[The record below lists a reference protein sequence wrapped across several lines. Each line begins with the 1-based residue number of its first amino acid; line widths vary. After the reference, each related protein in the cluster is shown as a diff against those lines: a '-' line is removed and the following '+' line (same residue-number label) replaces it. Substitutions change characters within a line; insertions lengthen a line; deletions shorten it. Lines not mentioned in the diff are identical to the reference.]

1 MPRASAGAVIFACTA
16 HWPRKDSMSQ
26 PPFIA
31 AQIRTLIEDIR
42 LLEAFVT
49 APLGLYSDVKM
60 LREALPFPE
69 AAELERSQQQER
81 RLAYRNMTEDP
92 PVTALAAVAHARASV
107 QAAEAVVSAD
117 GPVLNPEW
125 TAQAETVLARVE
137 RQVAGT
143 VRSGLAARLTGLY
156 VIVDPEATNGRPVAE
171 VAAAA
176 LRGGVRVVQLRDK
189 QGDKAQML
197 DTAREIK
204 KLCDEHDA
212 LFVANDHADLA
223 LASEAD
229 GLHVGQTDLPVHE
242 ARRVLTSTQ
251 IVGKSNNGVEEAVSS
266 EAEGADYV
274 AVGAVYATSTMGKS
288 SRTPVGPETIERV
301 KAMVEAPVVAIGGID
316 ASNIEAVIKAGADSV
331 CVVSAIT
338 LAEEPERAARELS
351 AIVESAKAK

>member
-1 MPRASAGAVIFACTA
+1 MP
-16 HWPRKDSMSQ
+16 Q

-31 AQIRTLIEDIR
+31 AQIQSLIEDIR

-92 PVTALAAVAHARASV
+92 PATALAAVEHARASIH
-107 QAAEAVVSAD
+107 AAGAVVSAD

-143 VRSGLAARLTGLY
+143 VRSSLAARLAGVY
-156 VIVDPEATNGRPVAE
+156 VIVDPEASNGRPVAE

-189 QGDKAQML
+189 HGDKAQML
-197 DTAREIK
+197 EDAREIK
-204 KLCDEHDA
+204 LLCDEHDA
-212 LFVANDHADLA
+212 LFIANDHADLA
-223 LASEAD
+223 LASEAH
-229 GLHVGQTDLPVHE
+229 GLHVGQSDLPVQE
-242 ARRVLTSTQ
+242 ARRVLAPTQ

-288 SRTPVGPETIERV
+288 SRTPVGPETVERV
-301 KAMVEAPVVAIGGID
+301 KSMVEAPVVAIGGIS
-316 ASNIEAVIKAGADSV
+316 AMNIEAVVKAGADCV

-338 LAEEPERAARELS
+338 MAADPESAARDLS
-351 AIVESAKAK
+351 KLVEDAR

>member
-1 MPRASAGAVIFACTA
+1 MT
-16 HWPRKDSMSQ
+16 H
-26 PPFIA
+26 PPFIV
-31 AQIRTLIEDIR
+31 AQIQSLVEDIR

-81 RLAYRNMTEDP
+81 RLAYRNMTKDP
-92 PVTALAAVAHARASV
+92 PVTALAAVAHARASIE
-107 QAAEAVVSAD
+107 AAGAVVSAD

-125 TAQAETVLARVE
+125 TEQAETVLARVE

-143 VRSGLAARLTGLY
+143 VRSEFAARLTGLY
-156 VIVDPEATNGRPVAE
+156 VIVDPDATNGRPVAE

-189 QGDKAQML
+189 NSDKAQML
-197 DTAREIK
+197 ERSRGIK
-204 KLCDEHDA
+204 RLCDEHDA
-212 LFVANDHADLA
+212 LFIANDHADLA
-223 LASEAD
+223 LASEAH
-229 GLHVGQTDLPVHE
+229 GLHVGQTDLPVQE
-242 ARRVLTSTQ
+242 TRRVLAPTQ
-251 IVGKSNNGVEEAVSS
+251 IVGKSNDGVEEAVSS

-288 SRTPVGPETIERV
+288 SRTPVGPETVEQV
-301 KAMVEAPVVAIGGID
+301 KSMVEVPVVAIGGID
-316 ASNIEAVIKAGADSV
+316 ASNVVAVVKAGADSV

-338 LAEEPERAARELS
+338 MADDPEAAARELS
-351 AIVESAKAK
+351 TLVTSARAE